1 MVFIRVGSRNLPR
14 RSYRSQ
20 IVLVLDSSGSG
31 SSFPPESWE
40 LLPQTLPNYIS
51 LQRWCG
57 GGAEHIYLRAEI
69 FQHRRHCRHYQPL
82 RLFCQ
87 NHYQKILSASLA
99 FFVTTINNGHNKKS
113 PTITCRHQKTSRPWF
128 LVYQENRN
136 LSPIFLSAIPFPDG
150 QASAWA

>member
-20 IVLVLDSSGSG
+20 IVLVLDSSGCG

-40 LLPQTLPNYIS
+40 LLLQTLPNYIS

-99 FFVTTINNGHNKKS
+99 FLLRPLIMVITKKS
-113 PTITCRHQKTSRPWF
+113 D
-128 LVYQENRN
+128 NN
-136 LSPIFLSAIPFPDG
+136 MSASKDIQAMVSSGKSYLFPSFSLCHPFP
-150 QASAWA
+150 

>member
-20 IVLVLDSSGSG
+20 IVLVLDSSGCG

-40 LLPQTLPNYIS
+40 LLLQTSPTIS
-51 LQRWCG
+51 LCS
-57 GGAEHIYLRAEI
+57 GGAGEVRNTFICERKSSNIVGIVGITSLFDFFVKIIIKRY
-69 FQHRRHCRHYQPL
+69 CRP
-82 RLFCQ
+82 
-87 NHYQKILSASLA
+87 LA

-136 LSPIFLSAIPFPDG
+136 LSPLFLSAIPFPDG